1 MICLSLGENC
11 MPDMVIQRY
20 GIKSYSTPF
29 SFSRCNIFYSYQ
41 LFQTNF
47 KNLINKEFL
56 EKDNNCQFPQFYR
69 NKKIF
74 NTPEDGLF
82 EKSCSNGF
90 EFTHHNVV
98 DKKNDRESFIR
109 KINRLID
116 LKNSNDA
123 VVFFYHH
130 RYLYNSKI
138 DKIIEYSNELINCF
152 KYKNKYIVILEQII
166 VDSNI
171 KRNIFYKRFGNTIIF
186 FFLTTK
192 EWKGKDKNILFAK
205 NDEDLI
211 QKMMFILHD
220 ELYDID
226 FPLCFPSYD

>member
-29 SFSRCNIFYSYQ
+29 SFSRCNISYAYK
-41 LFQTNF
+41 LLLTDF
-47 KNLINKEFL
+47 KDLINKDFL
-56 EKDNNCQFPQFYR
+56 EKDINCQFPQFYR

-74 NTPEDGLF
+74 DIHEDGLF

-90 EFTHHNVV
+90 EFTHHNVIE
-98 DKKNDRESFIR
+98 KEKDRESFIR

-116 LKNSNDA
+116 LKDSNED

-130 RYLYNSKI
+130 RYIPDSKI
-138 DKIIEYSNELINCF
+138 EKIIEYSNNLIKLF
-152 KYKNKYIVILEQII
+152 KNNVYVVILEQII
-166 VDSNI
+166 INSQI
-171 KRNIFYKRFGNTIIF
+171 KRNVYYKRYGNTLIF

-205 NDEDLI
+205 SDEDLI

-220 ELYDID
+220 ELKDID
-226 FPLCFPSYD
+226 FPLCFPSHE